1 MGIDGRKPDF
11 KEYVEPQKEKA
22 DIIIQVLMSDVVPDG
37 SGKYLKVKFIQ
48 RKDCELLDS
57 AYLMDEG
64 STIAWTP
71 NAEKL
76 ASEVGVKL
84 ASYSDDW
91 YGSAVDVVE
100 MDGAVDKLEEIIYLE
115 SQVASPY
122 SLTLTPTLPL
132 PLPLSLTLN
141 LIQP

>member
-1 MGIDGRKPDF
+1 M
-11 KEYVEPQKEKA
+11 
-22 DIIIQVLMSDVVPDG
+22 
-37 SGKYLKVKFIQ
+37 
-48 RKDCELLDS
+48 
-57 AYLMDEG
+57 
-64 STIAWTP
+64 
-71 NAEKL
+71 
-76 ASEVGVKL
+76 GVKL

-122 SLTLTPTLPL
+122 SLTLTPTLTL

>member
-1 MGIDGRKPDF
+1 
-11 KEYVEPQKEKA
+11 
-22 DIIIQVLMSDVVPDG
+22 MSEVVPDG

-48 RKDCELLDS
+48 KNDCEVLDC

-64 STIAWTP
+64 SSIAWTP

-84 ASYSDDW
+84 ASYQDDW
-91 YGSAVDVVE
+91 YGSSVSVVE

-115 SQVASPY
+115 SQVSCREM
-122 SLTLTPTLPL
+122 
-132 PLPLSLTLN
+132 
-141 LIQP
+141 